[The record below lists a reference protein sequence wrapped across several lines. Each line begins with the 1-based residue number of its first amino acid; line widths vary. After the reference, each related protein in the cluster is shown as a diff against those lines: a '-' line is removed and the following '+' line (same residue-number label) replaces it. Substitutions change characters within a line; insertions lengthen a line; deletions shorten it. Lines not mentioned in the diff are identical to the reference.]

1 VVVQDLKG
9 MTSLHH
15 AARHNQPAIIQLL
28 VRAGLPVDT
37 KGKHD
42 ATFLSKV
49 KGRSFEI
56 WPCHLPL
63 VFYKEFSILG
73 NICAL

>member
-28 VRAGLPVDT
+28 VLAGLPVDT
-37 KGKHD
+37 KGKHV
-42 ATFLSKV
+42 ATFLKQSK
-49 KGRSFEI
+49 GT
-56 WPCHLPL
+56 
-63 VFYKEFSILG
+63 IL
-73 NICAL
+73 